1 MAFVYQPHPFRQ
13 SHLSQAHSLPVPL
26 IENAD
31 AEVVAMLGGFGAYTI
46 FISRFVPRR
55 IPPLWALQLFYSA
68 QDSLMNNQS
77 RHCSF
82 LFFYGKVAFC
92 ILVASFLLALN
103 VQTSTAQC
111 YAVNGGNWESASV
124 WSSSETGSGGTC
136 GHTDGYPSQTSE
148 DAEIEGVIV
157 NVDVDVSDTL
167 KVGRITID
175 GGIVQPEQ
183 KLSSASRPMFANGT
197 VTINDPGSTSELT
210 TRNSDALLNLTI
222 SGDLKNSKSVSV
234 GNGTLIAQGSFSEN
248 DGSITVDE
256 NGVLEFEGTFNNN
269 SGSSL
274 DIGTGDLRVGDSF
287 DNSGSFTAS
296 SSSENIG
303 RVLFDGDGSPQSLT
317 GNFSGGSSFQ
327 SIVVKDP
334 AFVDPGTDFSGS
346 NPVVVQDS
354 FIVEGGGT
362 WGNDPEDAEMQY
374 EGVNFSIDGTGQFFS
389 SKVSFNNTGSDSSN
403 PVFASGEVFSRVV
416 ITGSGTYVRVNEVF
430 AVNDKLT
437 ISSGDQ
443 LDLKSPGTL
452 TINDDFEN
460 NGTFTPGSNN
470 VAFRG
475 QTDTGDSDPSS
486 LNCEGVK
493 TDDGDCEQDLI
504 GSGDFAFGP
513 VDIDNDNTRV
523 VLSQAE
529 EVGDTPQI
537 STLTIDPGNDN
548 TNVQF
553 VLNDSDLNVTGDIN
567 NNGSFSAGNKLVSF
581 VGGTTQTLSSPDGF
595 DFGRVRLSNGSDPAL
610 ELSSSTFGVDSLD
623 IENGRFLINSGDVL
637 RVRKELR
644 LAGGNASRISVDV
657 TNDGRAVLTNTGIL
671 EYYDSNEDNT
681 LDGRVRGTLV
691 KRRDFT
697 QGNQWYYT
705 ASAVGTSSST
715 DTVEE
720 LWELGTN
727 TNDLWTQG
735 FTGAD
740 EAQGF
745 PSVSNVLYYDE
756 TADGPA
762 GENDNGWTSVGSASD
777 ALVAGKGYGIYAYSD
792 ENNDGSLEGFP
803 KTIDTDVEPRD
814 QISFDYSAD
823 GPGFN
828 VTDNEDDNGSVDAA
842 EGWNL
847 LSNPYLT
854 TVDWDDFTRTNLDDV
869 VYVWDP
875 QNDTYAT
882 WSTGMQDG
890 TGTGSVLKKG
900 LIAPT
905 QSFFV
910 KANVLDA
917 SSVNLEI
924 QDITTVQAD
933 TSTVFLKS
941 KSERKPPLVAF
952 DLELESLVRGTS
964 VGFMENTTFGKDA
977 RGDGYQLGMP
987 DKSDPGLALYSLL
1000 DNGDALTIQS
1010 LPRNLSE
1017 EAVVP
1022 MDALATGCRADNTAF
1037 GGDATISWPKL
1048 RNIPSGWNLKL
1059 VDTKTGE
1066 QFDLQDQSTSQHTFT
1081 LPSEMTDSECEEL
1094 STNSKSA
1101 PESIRSPSAP
1111 TVLNV
1116 ASSKEGAKS
1125 SVDARFEL
1133 HVDPNGAL
1141 PVEMANFAGETDNQQ
1156 VVLSWTTASEQNNAG
1171 FHVQHKRNESDASFT
1186 DLTFIEG
1193 AGTTQETTEYQFR
1206 TENELDPGS
1215 HTFRLK
1221 QVDTDGTTS
1230 VTDPIT
1236 IDVGLSGAYR
1246 LSSYPNPVRRQ
1257 ATVEFALKQKGP
1269 VTVSLYNTLGQRV
1282 KTLYDGRVKAETTKR
1297 LQVETEDLSS
1307 GLYFLRMN
1315 GSGVSASKRVMVV
1328 R

>member
-1 MAFVYQPHPFRQ
+1 M
-13 SHLSQAHSLPVPL
+13 
-26 IENAD
+26 
-31 AEVVAMLGGFGAYTI
+31 
-46 FISRFVPRR
+46 
-55 IPPLWALQLFYSA
+55 
-68 QDSLMNNQS
+68 
-77 RHCSF
+77 
-82 LFFYGKVAFC
+82 
-92 ILVASFLLALN
+92 
-103 VQTSTAQC
+103 
-111 YAVNGGNWESASV
+111 
-124 WSSSETGSGGTC
+124 
-136 GHTDGYPSQTSE
+136 
-148 DAEIEGVIV
+148 IEGVIV
-157 NVDVDVSDTL
+157 DVDVDASDTL
-167 KVGRITID
+167 KVGSITVD
-175 GGIVQPEQ
+175 GGIIQPEQ
-183 KLSSASRPMFANGT
+183 KLSLTSRVLYSDGT
-197 VTINDPGSTSELT
+197 LTVNDPGSTSEFT
-210 TRNSDALLNLTI
+210 SQNSDALLDVVIT
-222 SGDLKNSKSVSV
+222 GDLKNNRTVNV
-234 GNGTLIAQGSFSEN
+234 GNGIINAQGAFSEN
-248 DGSITVDE
+248 NGPNGSITLS
-256 NGVLEFEGTFNNN
+256 NGGVLDFDGTFNNN
-269 SGSSL
+269 SGASL
-274 DIGTGDLRVGDSF
+274 DIGTGELKLADAF

-296 SSSENIG
+296 ASG
-303 RVLFDGDGSPQSLT
+303 DQVGLVRFDGGGAPQGLS
-317 GNFSGGSSFQ
+317 GDFSGGKSLQ
-327 SIVVKDP
+327 SVVVSGS
-334 AFVDPGTDFSGS
+334 AFVDPADDLTSANS
-346 NPVVVQDS
+346 KPVVLADS
-354 FIVEGGGT
+354 FIVTDGAT
-362 WGNDPEDAEMQY
+362 WGNDPESADMQY
-374 EGVNFSIDGTGQFFS
+374 EGFNFSINGTGQFYS
-389 SKVSFNNTGSDSSN
+389 NKVSYNNTNSDSGN

-430 AVNDKLT
+430 TVNDKLT
-437 ISSGDQ
+437 VSSGDQ
-443 LDLKSPGTL
+443 LDLESPGTL

-460 NGTFTPGSNN
+460 NGDFTPGSNN

-475 QTDTGDSDPSS
+475 QTDTGGGDPSS
-486 LNCEGVK
+486 TSCSGIE

-504 GSGDFAFGP
+504 GSGDFSFGP
-513 VDIDNDNTRV
+513 VDIDNNDTRV
-523 VLSQAE
+523 VLSQAD
-529 EVGDTPQI
+529 EVANTPVI

-548 TNVQF
+548 SNVQF
-553 VLNDSDLNVTGDIN
+553 VLNDSDLDVTGDIN

-610 ELSSSTFGVDSLD
+610 ELSSSTFSVDSLD
-623 IENGRFLINSGDVL
+623 IENGRFLVNSGDVL
-637 RVRKELR
+637 RVRQELR
-644 LAGGNASRISVDV
+644 LAGGNSNRVSVDV

-671 EYYDSNEDNT
+671 EYYDSNDDNT

-720 LWELGTN
+720 LWELGQS

-735 FTGAD
+735 FTGSDAPNASSD
-740 EAQGF
+740 N
-745 PSVSNVLYYDE
+745 SNVLYYDE
-756 TADGPA
+756 SADGPA
-762 GENDNGWTSVGSASD
+762 DENDNGWTSVGSASD
-777 ALVAGKGYGIYAYSD
+777 ALVPGKGYGIYAYSD
-792 ENNDGSLEGFP
+792 ENYDGTLEGFP

-823 GPGFN
+823 GPGFS
-828 VTDNEDDNGSVDAA
+828 VTDNETNDGSVDQA

-882 WSTGMQDG
+882 WSTSMQSG
-890 TGTGSVLKKG
+890 TGTGSVLEKG

-924 QDITTVQAD
+924 QDVTTVQAD

-941 KSERKPPLVAF
+941 KSTEEKPPLVAF

-964 VGFMENTTFGKDA
+964 VGFIENTTFGKDP
-977 RGDGYQLGMP
+977 RGDGYKFGLPG
-987 DKSDPGLALYSLL
+987 KSEPGLALYSVL

-1022 MDALATGCRADNTAF
+1022 MDALATGCRADDTAF

-1048 RNIPSGWNLKL
+1048 RNIPADWNLKL
-1059 VDTKTGE
+1059 VDTETGD
-1066 QFDLQDQSTSQHTFT
+1066 QFDLQNQSTSQYTFS

-1094 STNSKSA
+1094 STSSKSA
-1101 PESIRSPSAP
+1101 TESARAPSGP

-1141 PVEMANFAGETDNQQ
+1141 PVEMTNFTGETDNQQ

-1171 FHVQHKRNESDASFT
+1171 FQIQHKRDESGASFT

-1221 QVDTDGTTS
+1221 QVDTDGATS
-1230 VTDPIT
+1230 FTDPIT
-1236 IDVGLSGAYR
+1236 VDVGLSGAYR

-1269 VTVSLYNTLGQRV
+1269 VTVAMYNTLGQRV

-1297 LQVETEDLSS
+1297 LQVEAEDLSS
-1307 GLYFLRMN
+1307 GLYFLRME
-1315 GSGVSASKRVMVV
+1315 GSGVSATKRVMVV